1 MNLVDAVQ
9 HLGIDH
15 LFEDQIATVLRD
27 INVEFNSFSLHDVA
41 LRFRLLREHG
51 LWISPDE
58 FNKFRDE
65 DGGFD
70 SGLANDPRG
79 LLSLYNAAHLLIHGE
94 TVLEE
99 AIFFSRH
106 QLESIMN
113 KLHSPLA
120 EQVKRALQIPLP
132 RKLKRIEA
140 IEYISEYRKEE
151 AYNPV
156 LLELATLDFNILQRI
171 HLREL
176 KIISE

>member
-1 MNLVDAVQ
+1 M
-9 HLGIDH
+9 
-15 LFEDQIATVLRD
+15 E
-27 INVEFNSFSLHDVA
+27 
-41 LRFRLLREHG
+41 RLC
-51 LWISPDE
+51 
-58 FNKFRDE
+58 F
-65 DGGFD
+65 
-70 SGLANDPRG
+70 
-79 LLSLYNAAHLLIHGE
+79 
-94 TVLEE
+94 EE

-120 EQVKRALQIPLP
+120 ETSQASPSNSPLP

-151 AYNPV
+151 GYNPV